1 LQLAPLY
8 VKNHRYHQIIAKCS
22 NKKFEV
28 TVASQPDNFWQ
39 DHSLNYLEMAFRTD
53 RKEAPRHFD
62 GYGKKGRDCGDT
74 IEFFIDIQ
82 GDRICKASYMTNG
95 CLNTN
100 ACANT
105 VLNLIEGKTICEAWK
120 VTPEKVAEYL
130 QTLPKDHFH
139 CAELSVDALYLSL
152 ANAVT
157 IQRSSWKKMY
167 R

>member
-1 LQLAPLY
+1 
-8 VKNHRYHQIIAKCS
+8 
-22 NKKFEV
+22 
-28 TVASQPDNFWQ
+28 VAHLSDNFWQ

-53 RKEAPRHFD
+53 RMEAPHHSD
-62 GYGKKGRDCGDT
+62 GHGKKVRECGDS
-74 IEFFIDIQ
+74 IEFFINIQ
-82 GDRICKASYMTNG
+82 EDRICKASYMTNG

-105 VLNLIEGKTICEAWK
+105 VVNLIEGKTIFEAWK

-139 CAELSVDALYLSL
+139 CAELSVGALYLSL
-152 ANAVT
+152 ANAVG